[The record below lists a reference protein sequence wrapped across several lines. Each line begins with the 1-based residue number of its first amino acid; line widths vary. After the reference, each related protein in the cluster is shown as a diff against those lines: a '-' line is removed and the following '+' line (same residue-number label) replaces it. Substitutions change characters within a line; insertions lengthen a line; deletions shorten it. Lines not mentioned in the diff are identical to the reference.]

1 MKLTMEVDCT
11 PVEARQF
18 FGLPDVTALNDAL
31 VAEMTA
37 RMQENMSMMSPDA
50 MVRAWMAYGGQ
61 AQDAFLKLMSA
72 GASSFVKGPDSRQG

>member
-31 VAEMTA
+31 VQEMTA
-37 RMQENMSMMSPDA
+37 RMQENMSVLSPET

-61 AQDAFLKLMSA
+61 AQDAFLKMMSA
-72 GASSFVKGPDSRQG
+72 GASGFVKAP